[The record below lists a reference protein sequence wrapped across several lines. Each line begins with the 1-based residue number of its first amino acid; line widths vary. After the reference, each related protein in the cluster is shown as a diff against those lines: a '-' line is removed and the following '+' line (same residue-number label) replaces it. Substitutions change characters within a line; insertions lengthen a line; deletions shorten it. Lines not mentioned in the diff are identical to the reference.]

1 MQECEDHG
9 SGSRDKAS
17 RRPGRG
23 RGGGGHGPAHTFAEQ
38 RRHRGAGCPGAQRV
52 RSGAV
57 HMVT

>member
-23 RGGGGHGPAHTFAEQ
+23 KGRPWSCPHLCGAAEAAW
-38 RRHRGAGCPGAQRV
+38 RWVPRAQRV

>member
-9 SGSRDKAS
+9 QPQAWAG
-17 RRPGRG
+17 GR
-23 RGGGGHGPAHTFAEQ
+23 GGHGPAHTFAEQ
-38 RRHRGAGCPGAQRV
+38 RRQHGAGCPGAQRV